1 MKQVKKILAIML
13 TLVLS
18 ISMIPTINVSAAKKV
33 KLNKTKATIYVGKTV
48 TLKLKNNKAKVKWSS
63 SNKKIATVS
72 KKGKVKGKKAG
83 KATITA
89 KVGKKKYK
97 CKITVKK
104 EKNNQNVNE
113 PTKPA
118 PNINEPTKPVPN
130 INEPT
135 KPANVNVVGV
145 KLDKTAIELKENER
159 NIINATVLPQNATNK
174 KIVWSTES
182 SWVAEVSDSGEII
195 AKNAGE
201 TVIRAK
207 TQEGNYIAQ
216 CSVIVKAPIEFSYE
230 EKDGL
235 LNITILNNGNKMMTI
250 DSVSVN
256 SGSGEYRITPG
267 HYETSLVLKR
277 NSQGNYVYVY
287 SSKFV
292 DDIVGETVNSYSKNT
307 ITYGRDLKTYV
318 NNGYVKVMYT
328 YKGTTFFD
336 YIYSPKK
343 EESTTQEQ
351 TTTKKDEPTKVEETT
366 TAKKEETTTSQEDY
380 GDNGNMWLTEDT
392 TDGCIIKL
400 SRYYNTTTK
409 IVIPN
414 KICGKTVVGIG
425 RLAFSNDR
433 MVQQITIPNTVT
445 SIGEGAFS
453 TCTSLASITIPNSV
467 MSIGDYA
474 FDECS
479 SLGSITI
486 PNSVTSIGE
495 KVFYNCASL
504 YSVTISSGIQSID
517 KTICYSCERLS
528 EGTIPS
534 SVTKI
539 VSNAFVYCPKLTSI
553 KGEKGS
559 YAEKWAKNK
568 GYTFIAQ

>member
-63 SNKKIATVS
+63 SNKKVATVS

-118 PNINEPTKPVPN
+118 PN

-467 MSIGDYA
+467 
-474 FDECS
+474 
-479 SLGSITI
+479 
-486 PNSVTSIGE
+486 TSIGE

-528 EGTIPS
+528 EVTIPS

>member
-33 KLNKTKATIYVGKTV
+33 KLNKTKATIYVGKTVTLKATSNDTAKTVTYTTSNKAV

-118 PNINEPTKPVPN
+118 PN

-400 SRYYNTTTK
+400 SRYYNITTK

-504 YSVTISSGIQSID
+504 YSVTISSGIQSI
-517 KTICYSCERLS
+517 
-528 EGTIPS
+528 GQ
-534 SVTKI
+534 
-539 VSNAFVYCPKLTSI
+539 
-553 KGEKGS
+553 
-559 YAEKWAKNK
+559 YAILANVC
-568 GYTFIAQ
+568 QR

>member
-1 MKQVKKILAIML
+1 MEKIEE
-13 TLVLS
+13 
-18 ISMIPTINVSAAKKV
+18 
-33 KLNKTKATIYVGKTV
+33 
-48 TLKLKNNKAKVKWSS
+48 
-63 SNKKIATVS
+63 
-72 KKGKVKGKKAG
+72 
-83 KATITA
+83 
-89 KVGKKKYK
+89 
-97 CKITVKK
+97 K

-118 PNINEPTKPVPN
+118 PN

-400 SRYYNTTTK
+400 SRYYNITTK

-467 MSIGDYA
+467 
-474 FDECS
+474 
-479 SLGSITI
+479 
-486 PNSVTSIGE
+486 TSIGE

-528 EGTIPS
+528 EVTIPS

>member
-118 PNINEPTKPVPN
+118 PN

-400 SRYYNTTTK
+400 SRYYNITTK

-467 MSIGDYA
+467 
-474 FDECS
+474 
-479 SLGSITI
+479 
-486 PNSVTSIGE
+486 TSIGE

-528 EGTIPS
+528 EVTIPS